1 MHNHLSFSLSLNF
14 AVIIRPPR
22 QHLLRMRTRKMHF
35 DALIR
40 TRTTYRLCPLSGA
53 FILQELHLYR
63 IDCGIFLFHLLQR
76 AAMADTR
83 NVLILFDVDGTLT
96 PSRLVRPSRV
106 VFRRLITAA
115 GVLPVLLRNYRIL
128 RLLISL

>member
-1 MHNHLSFSLSLNF
+1 
-14 AVIIRPPR
+14 
-22 QHLLRMRTRKMHF
+22 
-35 DALIR
+35 
-40 TRTTYRLCPLSGA
+40 
-53 FILQELHLYR
+53 
-63 IDCGIFLFHLLQR
+63 
-76 AAMADTR
+76 MADTR